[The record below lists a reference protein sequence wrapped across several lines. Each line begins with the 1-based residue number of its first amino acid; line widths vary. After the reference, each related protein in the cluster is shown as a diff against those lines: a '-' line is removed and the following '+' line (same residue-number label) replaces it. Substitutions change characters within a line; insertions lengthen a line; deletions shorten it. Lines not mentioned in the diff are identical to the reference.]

1 MGVLQDRLALE
12 ESPASLRSC
21 GVKVSEIVRC
31 LEGADSPV
39 NLIKAGGVTSA
50 DIVAA
55 LAHAALGGEEAEGPT
70 LAQSKPRSPALL
82 RSLSEPSWVAVFP
95 GAPHRSRLCL
105 AAGLLQIHD
114 FWDASHDAAQ
124 RADDQ
129 GERDHSAYWHGI
141 AHRREPDSGNAA
153 YWFRRVGKHPNFQP
167 LAEAAR
173 PLLDEHGD
181 LQLTGRLISGGVW
194 NAMAMI
200 DLCTQAQ
207 AGSAP
212 EALARRLQRLEM
224 WLLLE
229 ATYAALV
236 TWSR

>member
-1 MGVLQDRLALE
+1 MGVLRDRLVLE
-12 ESPASLRSC
+12 ESEASLRSC
-21 GVKVSEIVRC
+21 GVKASEIVRR

-39 NLIKAGGVTSA
+39 KLIKAGGLTSA

-55 LAHAALGGEEAEGPT
+55 LAHAALGDDDSEGPT
-70 LAQSKPRSPALL
+70 LAQAKPRSPALL
-82 RSLSEPSWVAVFP
+82 QSLSEPSWVAVFP

-129 GERDHSAYWHGI
+129 GERDYSAYWHGI

-153 YWFRRVGKHPNFQP
+153 YWFRRVGKHPIFQP
-167 LAEAAR
+167 LAQAAR
-173 PLLDEHGD
+173 PLLERHGD

-200 DLCTQAQ
+200 DLCTEAKP
-207 AGSAP
+207 GSLQ
-212 EALARRLQRLEM
+212 ETLARRLQRLEM

-229 ATYAALV
+229 ATFAALV
-236 TWSR
+236 T